1 MHRYFVCYFLV
12 QVIMQI
18 IITSN
23 KLYMP
28 WKKILIFVCLLV
40 IQLFVCTQYL
50 EDFLVYVLHDLE
62 GYIWFN
68 NLRRTLLYFYC
79 DQFFFSIHHHYTS
92 EHPYVSTTFISNSK
106 INLVVLALGVGIN
119 KMRVAGRHI
128 FCCRVSEI
136 LHTANTGAHGNHMF
150 SGSDS

>member
-79 DQFFFSIHHHYTS
+79 DQFFFLYSSSLHIGASVCFYYLHLQLQDQFS
-92 EHPYVSTTFISNSK
+92 C
-106 INLVVLALGVGIN
+106 VGTWRWHKQN
-119 KMRVAGRHI
+119 ESGRKAHI
-128 FCCRVSEI
+128 LLPCTRNI
-136 LHTANTGAHGNHMF
+136 AHGKYRGPRQSYVF
-150 SGSDS
+150 R

>member
-79 DQFFFSIHHHYTS
+79 DQFFFLYSSSLHMSLWRNRSIRMF
-92 EHPYVSTTFISNSK
+92 STTFISKVNLIQPSFSK
-106 INLVVLALGVGIN
+106 QNESCSLLMKNVLKKRKWELQEGT
-119 KMRVAGRHI
+119 
-128 FCCRVSEI
+128 FCFSKQNEI
-136 LHTANTGAHGNHMF
+136 RR
-150 SGSDS
+150 

>member
-92 EHPYVSTTFISNSK
+92 EHPCVSTTFISNSK

-119 KMRVAGRHI
+119 KMRVVGRHI
-128 FCCRVSEI
+128 FCYRVPEI